1 MIKKLYYNLMESLFH
16 RSGWDK
22 INELLANI
30 ASMQKSLRM
39 YKEFWD
45 NTTDAMILCR
55 VIDGQILDANPSACS
70 LYGYPHDSFV
80 LRTIYDVS
88 DDPES
93 TRNVANNKYLYVPFR
108 YHINSDRKRFP
119 LSCRLTYFNDNGED
133 IAALI
138 IHPIKLPEGINADRR
153 ADSDPCIKS
162 KEIKNT
168 T

>member
-45 NTTDAMILCR
+45 NTTDAMILVR
-55 VIDGQILDANPSACS
+55 VRDGQILDVNPSACS
-70 LYGYPHDSFV
+70 LYGYSRTQF
-80 LRTIYDVS
+80 LLKTIYDVS
-88 DDPES
+88 DDPVS
-93 TRNVANNKYLYVPFR
+93 TKSVADNKYIYVPFR
-108 YHINSDRKRFP
+108 YHINSDGNTFP
-119 LSCRLTYFNDNGED
+119 LTCRLTYFNDSGEN

-138 IHPIKLPEGINADRR
+138 IHPIKLPEGINKDRR
-153 ADSDPCIKS
+153 TD
-162 KEIKNT
+162 
-168 T
+168 